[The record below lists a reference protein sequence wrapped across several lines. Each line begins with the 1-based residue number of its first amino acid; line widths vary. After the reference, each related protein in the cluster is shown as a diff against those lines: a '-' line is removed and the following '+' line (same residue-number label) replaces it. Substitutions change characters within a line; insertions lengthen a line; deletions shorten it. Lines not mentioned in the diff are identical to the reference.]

1 MTTKLR
7 SGVEDVDAMNSDDPK
22 TGSETLANLPMSK
35 EAFMAK
41 WAKLSPRAQQELL
54 DLAKE
59 QRDLGNDMPS
69 QD

>member
-1 MTTKLR
+1 
-7 SGVEDVDAMNSDDPK
+7 MNSDDPK

-41 WAKLSPRAQQELL
+41 WDTLSPRARKELL

-59 QRDLGNDMPS
+59 QKELEENEQHQSKGTSDDAP
-69 QD
+69 